1 MLIGTILVFLAFVAI
16 GIHLSRRD
24 TEVKMHDQVI
34 QEKGKTLK
42 TSKVRYFLIG
52 FAVGV
57 GLGIILT
64 GNLIITLIFGGA
76 GAYLVGQK
84 LYNSKEEKRQMLL
97 NEQFTQVL
105 NSIISSLEA
114 GSNPYQALEEAVPA
128 LKNPARDI
136 FIEILRQNRTG
147 TNYHEAIAKVA
158 EQSGWEDL
166 RQIEVAF
173 RLYNSAGGDLVAV
186 FNYLLQ
192 AAYENKADRKYID
205 GITSQIRMT
214 ALVLS
219 AMPFFLMGAMRYMS
233 PEFAYPLF
241 NEPVGVFIVILII
254 ILVAIGN
261 KIVNK
266 MVENIY

>member
-1 MLIGTILVFLAFVAI
+1 LVIGTILIFLAFVAI
-16 GIHLSRRD
+16 GLHLSKRD
-24 TEVKMHDQVI
+24 KEVQLHDEVI
-34 QEKGKTLK
+34 QEKGKKLK
-42 TSKVRYFLIG
+42 TSKTRYYLL
-52 FAVGV
+52 
-57 GLGIILT
+57 GLAAGSALGLVLT
-64 GNLIITLIFGGA
+64 GNLLITLIFGVA
-76 GAYLVGQK
+76 GSFLVGEKMYRSQ
-84 LYNSKEEKRQMLL
+84 EEKRKMLL
-97 NEQFTQVL
+97 SEQFTQVL
-105 NSIISSLEA
+105 SSIISSLEA

-158 EQSGWEDL
+158 EESGWEDL

-192 AAYENKADRKYID
+192 AAYENKSDRKYVE
-205 GITSQIRMT
+205 GLTSQIRMT

-219 AMPFFLMGAMRYMS
+219 GMPFFLMGAMRFMA

-241 NEPVGVFIVILII
+241 NTPTGIFIVVLII
-254 ILVAIGN
+254 VLVAIGN
-261 KIVNK
+261 RIINK
-266 MVENIY
+266 MVEDIY